1 MLALRRFI
9 GRRGCPSSILSD
21 NAKQFQLVISVV
33 EQQWQLLTFDDKLH
47 DFVAARGIKW
57 VHTTERAPWRGSI
70 YERLISS
77 VKYCL
82 KRTLGRRTLE
92 REELYTIMLEVEFI
106 VNSRPLTA
114 QSDEEIVKILRP
126 IDFLLPQ
133 GSGMVIKDVD
143 GFDPVDPNFLKEAA
157 ELIRL
162 HKRAVHQVQ
171 VFWELWLS
179 EYLTSL
185 REKWRGCQWPKT
197 IPKVGQIVIVQED
210 K

>member
-1 MLALRRFI
+1 
-9 GRRGCPSSILSD
+9 
-21 NAKQFQLVISVV
+21 
-33 EQQWQLLTFDDKLH
+33 
-47 DFVAARGIKW
+47 
-57 VHTTERAPWRGSI
+57 
-70 YERLISS
+70 
-77 VKYCL
+77 
-82 KRTLGRRTLE
+82 
-92 REELYTIMLEVEFI
+92 MLEVEFI

-143 GFDPVDPNFLKEAA
+143 DFDPVDPNFLLPKDKKAA

-162 HKRAVHQVQ
+162 HKRAAHQVQ

-185 REKWRGCQWPKT
+185 REKRRGCQWPET
-197 IPKVGQIVIVQED
+197 IPKVD